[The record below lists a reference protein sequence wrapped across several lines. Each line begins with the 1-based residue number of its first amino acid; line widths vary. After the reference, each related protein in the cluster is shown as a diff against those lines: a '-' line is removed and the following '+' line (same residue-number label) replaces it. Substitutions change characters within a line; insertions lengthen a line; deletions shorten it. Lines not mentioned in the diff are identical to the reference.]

1 MYEIW
6 HMISTQKYIV
16 DTIENGPAKFAPHN
30 TERLEYLV
38 DSEIRI
44 DTFIYMLIDS
54 IRKAQPVLQ
63 AHSSLHYSSALPV

>member
-6 HMISTQKYIV
+6 HMISTQKYFV

-30 TERLEYLV
+30 TERLEYLA

-44 DTFIYMLIDS
+44 YTFIYI
-54 IRKAQPVLQ
+54 
-63 AHSSLHYSSALPV
+63 